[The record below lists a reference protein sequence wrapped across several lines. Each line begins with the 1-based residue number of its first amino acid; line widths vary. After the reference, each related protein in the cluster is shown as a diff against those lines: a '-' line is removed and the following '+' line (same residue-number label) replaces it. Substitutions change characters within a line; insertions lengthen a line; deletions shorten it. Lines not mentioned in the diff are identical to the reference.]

1 MKPLA
6 RIIAAFLSGLAIFAL
21 PFCGVSA
28 QQPATRREPM
38 VLTNRVPLPGVVGR
52 LDHFTIDNKH
62 RRVIVAGL
70 GNNTVEVVGGF
81 ALKDIYSI
89 PGQDGPQGVLYV
101 PEIDKLLVANEGGK
115 LNIYEGDNYEFV
127 KALDFDGADNLRY
140 DPVGKLIYIS
150 YAEGIG
156 VIEAKTLERLPTIYK
171 FPEQP
176 ESYQL
181 EKNGTRI
188 FVNLPIA
195 NSVAVLD
202 RKTGERLATWKVTDA
217 RTNFAMLLDEADHR
231 LFSVFRNP
239 STVMVFDTES
249 GKVLAKLPCVVDV
262 DDIWY
267 EPTTKRI
274 YLSGGE
280 GFVDVFHKIDA
291 DHYERI
297 GKVPTFTGAR
307 TSVIWGE
314 YRARQGMVIGVPATS
329 NQGAELWFTQFID
342 Y

>member
-1 MKPLA
+1 MIVAVL
-6 RIIAAFLSGLAIFAL
+6 
-21 PFCGVSA
+21 CGFVILTFTPGQILA
-28 QQPATRREPM
+28 QQASPRREPM
-38 VLTNRVPLPGVVGR
+38 VLTNRVPLPGVIGR
-52 LDHFTIDNKH
+52 LDHFAIDNKH

-81 ALKDIYSI
+81 ALKDIHSI

-101 PEIDKLLVANEGGK
+101 PEIDKLVVANEGGK
-115 LNIYEGDNYEFV
+115 LNIYEGDQYEFV

-140 DPVGKLIYIS
+140 DPVGKLIYVS

-156 VIEAKTLERLPTIYK
+156 VIDAKTLERLPTVYK
-171 FPEQP
+171 FPVQP

-239 STVMVFDTES
+239 STIMVFDTES
-249 GKVLAKLPCVVDV
+249 GKVVAKLPYVVDV

-274 YLSGGE
+274 NLSGGE
-280 GFVDVFHKIDA
+280 GFVDVFHKVDA

-297 GKVPTFTGAR
+297 GR
-307 TSVIWGE
+307 YQLSRE
-314 YRARQGMVIGVPATS
+314 RVPA
-329 NQGAELWFTQFID
+329 
-342 Y
+342 

>member
-1 MKPLA
+1 MKTISPA
-6 RIIAAFLSGLAIFAL
+6 IAALLSGLAFVGI
-21 PFCGVSA
+21 PPGKVSA
-28 QQPATRREPM
+28 QQPAPRRAPM

-101 PEIDKLLVANEGGK
+101 PEIDKLVVANESGK
-115 LNIYEGDNYEFV
+115 VNIYGGEKYGFV
-127 KALDFDGADNLRY
+127 KALDFEGADNLRY
-140 DPVGKLIYIS
+140 DPVEKLIYVS

-156 VIEAKTLERLPTIYK
+156 VIDAKTLERLPTIYK
-171 FPEQP
+171 FAEQP
-176 ESYQL
+176 VSYQL
-181 EKNGTRI
+181 EKNGPRI
-188 FVNLPIA
+188 FVNRPIA

-202 RKTGERLATWKVTDA
+202 RKTGQRLATWKVTDA

-239 STVMVFDTES
+239 STIMVFDTDS
-249 GKVLAKLPCVVDV
+249 GKIIAKLPCVVDV
-262 DDIWY
+262 GDIWY

-280 GFVDVFHKIDA
+280 GYVDVFHKIDA
-291 DHYERI
+291 DHFERI
-297 GKVPTFTGAR
+297 GKIPTFTGAR